1 MNTRQRAV
9 TAIVLALAV
18 MMIAGPLRAADHTK
32 ILDYKFGASRVAL
45 AAIEEE
51 IRKTKDTKAIETEL
65 LKALNSPKATFEC
78 KQFVCRMLRRIGTDA
93 SVNSLA
99 KLLTDKK
106 LSNMARFALQG
117 MAGTSVDQV
126 LRAALGK
133 TSGEVRIGMIGTIAA
148 RADKKAV
155 AALSKLISDKSPGTA
170 HAAIAALGKIGGAE
184 AAKALGSATI
194 PKNLQN
200 VADDA
205 LLSCAESL
213 LPDVDAKLAASIYK
227 KLFDKE
233 KSSAIRIAALGGIA
247 RSDKASAAPIIA
259 SLLGG
264 KDLTMQRLAAKLINE
279 VPGADATKTFAG
291 KLPTLPADVQVIVI
305 TALATRG
312 DKGAGAAVTKAAASE
327 NANVRT
333 AALEALGSLGDASNV
348 GILTK
353 ALAGGGAAGN
363 AAAGSLTRLRGTGV
377 GNGIVK
383 ALGSDDKGVRASLL
397 KILAARREKD
407 ATAAVL
413 KAAGSDKE
421 SEVRRAAI
429 KALGTLGEQ
438 ANVPKMASL
447 LVSNTNS
454 TERAGLAAA
463 ILQVSE
469 RCADESVRSA
479 PIISALGKADDKAKA
494 TLLVVLSR
502 LAGDKAYA
510 AVKAQLASGSDDV
523 KKAAVRAMAA
533 WPDATPAAA
542 LLGVAKSDSDKAR
555 QVMAMRGYIRVVT
568 IPASEGKP
576 TAAAC
581 KTRTALL
588 SQGLKVATGSAE
600 KKQILA
606 ALANF
611 PCASGL
617 AAAKGCVG
625 DKALA
630 NEAKLA
636 ISKIKWA
643 LAHPSAKASASC
655 ESGKAALALD
665 GNRKT
670 LWTTGRAMKADD
682 SFTLALAASDSIAGV
697 TLDCGDKLDDY
708 PRTYD
713 VFVSADGKAWG
724 TAVATG
730 KGKRGITKIS
740 FRGKGGKY
748 IKIVQT
754 GTSDR
759 KDRRGRKYSNP
770 WSIAEISVAFE

>member
-9 TAIVLALAV
+9 TAIVLALVV
-18 MMIAGPLRAADHTK
+18 MVIAGPLRAADHTK
-32 ILDYKFGASRVAL
+32 ILDYKFGASRAAL
-45 AAIEEE
+45 AAIEDE

-65 LKALNSPKATFEC
+65 LKALNSSKATFEC

-93 SVNSLA
+93 SVNSLG
-99 KLLTDKK
+99 KLLTDEK

-117 MAGTSVDQV
+117 MAGDSVDKV
-126 LRAALGK
+126 LVGALGK
-133 TSGEVRIGMIGTIAA
+133 TTGPVRIGMIGTIGA
-148 RADKKAV
+148 RGDKKAV
-155 AALSKLISDKSPGTA
+155 GALSKLVTDKDVPTA
-170 HAAIAALGKIGGAE
+170 RAAIAALGKIGGAD

-194 PKNLQN
+194 AKDLQN
-200 VADDA
+200 VADDSM
-205 LLSCAESL
+205 LSCAESL

-227 KLFDKE
+227 KLFDE
-233 KSSAIRIAALGGIA
+233 KKSTAIRIGALGGIV
-247 RSDKASAAPIIA
+247 RSDPAGAVPIID

-264 KDLTMQRLAAKLINE
+264 KDLTMQRLAAKQIGE
-279 VPGADATKTFAG
+279 IPGPTATKTFAG

-312 DKGAGAAVTKAAASE
+312 DKGAGAAVTKAASSD
-327 NANVRT
+327 NADVRT
-333 AALEALGSLGDASNV
+333 AALEALGALGDASNV
-348 GILTK
+348 DVLVK
-353 ALAGGGAAGN
+353 ALTAGGAGGN
-363 AAAGSLTRLRGTGV
+363 AAAGSLTRLRGDGV
-377 GNGIVK
+377 GKGIVK
-383 ALGSDDKGVRASLL
+383 ALGSDDKKLRASLL

-421 SEVRRAAI
+421 SEVRRAAY
-429 KALGTLGEQ
+429 KALGTLGAQ
-438 ANVPKMASL
+438 SDVSKMASL
-447 LVSNTNS
+447 LVSS
-454 TERAGLAAA
+454 SSSSDRAGLAGA

-479 PIISALGKADDKAKA
+479 PIISVLGKADDKAKA

-502 LAGDKAYA
+502 LAGDKAYS

-523 KKAAVRAMAA
+523 KKASVRAMAA

-555 QVMAMRGYIRVVT
+555 QIMAMRGYIRVVT
-568 IPASEGKP
+568 IPGGGKL
-576 TAAAC
+576 TAAVC
-581 KTRTALL
+581 KTRTSLL
-588 SQGLKVATGSAE
+588 TQGLKVATGSAE

-606 ALANF
+606 ALADY
-611 PCASGL
+611 PCSDGL
-617 AAAKGCVG
+617 AAAKGCVANK
-625 DKALA
+625 DLA
-630 NEAKLA
+630 KEAKLA
-636 ISKIKWA
+636 VSKIKWA
-643 LAHPSAKASASC
+643 LACTSAKASASC
-655 ESGKAALALD
+655 EGAKGALVLD

-670 LWTTGRAMKADD
+670 LWSTGRVMKAGD

-708 PRTYD
+708 PRTYE

-724 TAVATG
+724 TAVAAG
-730 KGKRGITKIS
+730 KGRRGITKIS
-740 FRGKGGKY
+740 FRAKSASY

-754 GTSDR
+754 ATIDK
-759 KDRRGRKYSNP
+759 KDRRNQKP

>member
-9 TAIVLALAV
+9 TAIVLVLAV
-18 MMIAGPLRAADHTK
+18 MAIVSPLRAADHTK
-32 ILDYKFGASRVAL
+32 ILDYKFGASRAAL

-51 IRKTKDTKAIETEL
+51 IRKSTDTKAIETEL
-65 LKALNSPKATFEC
+65 LKALNSSKATFEC
-78 KQFVCRMLRRIGTDA
+78 KQFVCRMLRRIGTGA
-93 SVNSLA
+93 SVDSLA
-99 KLLTDKK
+99 KLLTDEK

-117 MAGTSVDQV
+117 MAGDTVDKV
-126 LRAALGK
+126 LRDALGK
-133 TSGEVRIGMIGTIAA
+133 TSGAVRVGMIGTIGA
-148 RADKKAV
+148 RGDKKAV
-155 AALSKLISDKSPGTA
+155 AAMGKLASDKDAETA
-170 HAAIAALGKIGGAE
+170 RAAIAALGKIGGAE
-184 AAKALGSATI
+184 AAKALASAAVAE
-194 PKNLQN
+194 KLQN

-205 LLSCAESL
+205 MLSCAESL

-227 KLFDKE
+227 KLFDEK

-247 RSDKASAAPIIA
+247 RSDKSAAAAIIA

-279 VPGADATKTFAG
+279 VPGTDATKTFAG

-312 DKGAGAAVTKAAASE
+312 DKGAGAAVTKAASSD
-327 NANVRT
+327 NADVRT

-348 GILTK
+348 DVLTK
-353 ALAGGGAAGN
+353 ALTAGGAAGN
-363 AAAGSLTRLRGTGV
+363 AAAGSLTRLRGAGV
-377 GNGIVK
+377 GKAIVK
-383 ALGSDDKGVRASLL
+383 ALGSDDKNARASLL

-421 SEVRRAAI
+421 SDVRRAAI

-438 ANVPKMASL
+438 ADVSKMVSL

-454 TERAGLAAA
+454 SEQAGLAAA

-469 RCADESVRSA
+469 RSSDAGARSA
-479 PIISALGKADDKAKA
+479 PVISALGKADDKAKA
-494 TLLVVLSR
+494 VLLVVLSR

-533 WPDATPAAA
+533 WPDATPAGA

-555 QVMAMRGYIRVVT
+555 QIMAMRGYIRVVT
-568 IPASEGKP
+568 IGGEGKP
-576 TAAAC
+576 DAAVC
-581 KTRTALL
+581 KTRSGLL
-588 SQGLKVATGSAE
+588 ADGLKVATGTPE
-600 KKQILA
+600 KTQILA
-606 ALANF
+606 ALASF
-611 PCASGL
+611 PCSDGL
-617 AAAKGCVG
+617 IVAKGCVG

-630 NEAKLA
+630 KEAKLA

-643 LAHPSAKASASC
+643 LAHATAKASASC
-655 ESGKAALALD
+655 ESDKATLALD
-665 GNRKT
+665 ENRKT
-670 LWTTGRAMKADD
+670 IWTTGRAMKAGD
-682 SFTLALAASDSIAGV
+682 SFTLTLAASDTITGV

-708 PRTYD
+708 PRTYE
-713 VFVSADGKAWG
+713 VFVSPDGKTWG
-724 TAVATG
+724 TPAAAG
-730 KGKRGITKIS
+730 KGKRGITTITFGAKS
-740 FRGKGGKY
+740 GKC

-754 GTSDR
+754 GTSER
-759 KDRRGRKYSNP
+759 KDRRGRKSENP
-770 WSIAEISVAFE
+770 WSIAEISASFE

>member
-9 TAIVLALAV
+9 TAVVLALAV
-18 MMIAGPLRAADHTK
+18 MVIVSPLRAADHTK
-32 ILDYKFGASRVAL
+32 ILDYKFGASRAEL

-65 LKALNSPKATFEC
+65 LKALDSSKATFEC

-93 SVNSLA
+93 SVSSLA

-117 MAGTSVDQV
+117 MAGASVDQV
-126 LRAALGK
+126 LRDALAK
-133 TSGEVRIGMIGTIAA
+133 TSGQVRVGVIGTIAA
-148 RADKKAV
+148 RGDKKAV
-155 AALSKLISDKSPGTA
+155 SALSKLASDKDAETA
-170 HAAIAALGKIGGAE
+170 RAAIAALGKIGGAD
-184 AAKALGSATI
+184 AAKALDSATI
-194 PKNLQN
+194 AKGLQG

-205 LLSCAESL
+205 ALSCAESL
-213 LPDVDAKLAASIYK
+213 LAAGDSKQAAAIYA
-227 KLFDKE
+227 KLFDKD
-233 KSSAIRIAALGGIA
+233 KPTAVRIAALGGIA

-279 VPGADATKTFAG
+279 VPGSDATKVFAG

-305 TALATRG
+305 TALSTRG
-312 DKGAGAAVTKAAASE
+312 DKAAAAAVTQAATSKDA
-327 NANVRT
+327 AVRA
-333 AALEALGSLGDASNV
+333 AALEALGALGDASNV
-348 GILTK
+348 RVLTE
-353 ALAGGGAAGN
+353 ALAGGGGGGN
-363 AAAGSLTRLRGTGV
+363 AAAGSLTRLRGDGV
-377 GNGIVK
+377 GKAIVK
-383 ALGSDDKGVRASLL
+383 ALGSDNKDVRALLL

-413 KAAGSDKE
+413 TAAGSDKE
-421 SEVRRAAI
+421 SDVRRAAF
-429 KALGTLGEQ
+429 KALGTLGGQ
-438 ANVPKMASL
+438 ADVPKMASL
-447 LVSNTNS
+447 LVSNTSS

-469 RCADESVRSA
+469 RCDDASVRSA
-479 PIISALGKADDKAKA
+479 PIISALGKADDEAKS
-494 TLLVVLSR
+494 TLLAVLSR

-533 WPDATPAAA
+533 WPDATPAGA

-555 QVMAMRGYIRVVT
+555 QVLAMRGYISVVT
-568 IPASEGKP
+568 IPGEGKP
-576 TAAAC
+576 TAATC
-581 KTRTALL
+581 KAKTDLL
-588 SQGLKVATGSAE
+588 SQGLKVATGAPE

-606 ALANF
+606 ALASY
-611 PCASGL
+611 PCADGL
-617 AAAKGCVG
+617 AVAKGCAG
-625 DKALA
+625 DSALA
-630 NEAKLA
+630 NEATLA

-643 LAHPSAKASASC
+643 LAGTSAKASASC
-655 ESGKAALALD
+655 ESSKGALAVD
-665 GNRKT
+665 GDRKT
-670 LWTTGRAMKADD
+670 IWSTGRVMKAGD

-708 PRTYD
+708 PRSYE

-730 KGKRGITKIS
+730 KGKKGITKIS
-740 FRGKGGKY
+740 FRGKDASY

-754 GTSDR
+754 GTIEK
-759 KDRRGRKYSNP
+759 KDRRNQKP

>member
-9 TAIVLALAV
+9 TAIVLALVV
-18 MMIAGPLRAADHTK
+18 MVIAGPLRAVDHTK
-32 ILDYKFGASRVAL
+32 ILDYKFGASRATL

-65 LKALNSPKATFEC
+65 LKALNSAKATFEC

-93 SVNSLA
+93 SVDSLA

-117 MAGTSVDQV
+117 MSGDAVDKV
-126 LRAALGK
+126 LRDALSK
-133 TSGEVRIGMIGTIAA
+133 TSGEIRVGMIGTIAA
-148 RADKKAV
+148 RGDKKAV
-155 AALSKLISDKSPGTA
+155 AAMGKLASDKNSETA
-170 HAAIAALGKIGGAE
+170 RAAIAALGKIGGPQ
-184 AAKALGSATI
+184 AAKALDSATI
-194 PKNLQN
+194 AKDLQN

-205 LLSCAESL
+205 ALSCAESL

-227 KLFDKE
+227 KMFDKN
-233 KSSAIRIAALGGIA
+233 KSTAVRIAALGGIA
-247 RSDKASAAPIIA
+247 RSDKSAAAPIIA
-259 SLLGG
+259 SLLSG

-279 VPGADATKTFAG
+279 VPGPEATKTFAG

-312 DKGAGAAVTKAAASE
+312 DKTAAPAVTKAASSD
-327 NANVRT
+327 NADVRT

-348 GILTK
+348 GILTE
-353 ALAGGGAAGN
+353 ALATGGDAGN
-363 AAAGSLTRLRGTGV
+363 AAAGSLTRIRGDGV
-377 GNGIVK
+377 GKAIVK
-383 ALGSDDKGVRASLL
+383 ALGSDNKSVRASLL

-413 KAAGSDKE
+413 TAAGSDKE
-421 SEVRRAAI
+421 SEVRRAAY

-438 ANVPKMASL
+438 TDVPKMASL
-447 LVSNTNS
+447 LVSS
-454 TERAGLAAA
+454 SSSSDQAGLAAA

-469 RCADESVRSA
+469 RSNDATARSA

-494 TLLVVLSR
+494 VLLVVLSR
-502 LAGDKAYA
+502 LAGDKAYS

-533 WPDATPAAA
+533 WPDATPADA

-568 IPASEGKP
+568 IVGEDKP
-576 TAAAC
+576 TAAVC
-581 KTRTALL
+581 KTKTDLL
-588 SQGLKVATGSAE
+588 SKGLKVATGSAE

-606 ALANF
+606 ALATF
-611 PCASGL
+611 PCPDGL
-617 AAAKGCVG
+617 AVAKGCTG
-625 DKALA
+625 DKDLA
-630 NEAKLA
+630 KEAKLA

-643 LAHPSAKASASC
+643 LAYASAKASASI
-655 ESGKAALALD
+655 ESDKAAHALD

-670 LWTTGRAMKADD
+670 IWTTGRAMKAGD
-682 SFTLALAASDSIAGV
+682 SFTLALAASDSITGV

-708 PRTYD
+708 PRTYE
-713 VFVSADGKAWG
+713 VFVSSDGKAWG
-724 TAVATG
+724 TAVITG
-730 KGKRGITKIS
+730 KGKRGITNIS
-740 FRGKGGKY
+740 FPAKGGKFV
-748 IKIVQT
+748 KIVQT
-754 GTSDR
+754 GTSER

-770 WSIAEISVAFE
+770 WSIAEISASFE

>member
-1 MNTRQRAV
+1 MNIRQRAV
-9 TAIVLALAV
+9 TAIAVALAV
-18 MMIAGPLRAADHTK
+18 MVVVSPLRAADHTK
-32 ILDYKFGASRVAL
+32 ILEYKFGASRVAL

-65 LKALNSPKATFEC
+65 LKALNSAKATFEC

-93 SVNSLA
+93 SVDSLA

-117 MAGTSVDQV
+117 MAGASVDQV
-126 LRAALGK
+126 LRDALAK
-133 TSGEVRIGMIGTIAA
+133 TSGEVRVGMIGTIAA
-148 RADKKAV
+148 RGDKKAV
-155 AALSKLISDKSPGTA
+155 AALGKLASDKDAETA
-170 HAAIAALGKIGGAE
+170 RAAIAGLGKIGGAE
-184 AAKALGSATI
+184 AAKALDSATI
-194 PKNLQN
+194 AKGLRN

-205 LLSCAESL
+205 ALSCAESL
-213 LPDVDAKLAASIYK
+213 LPDGDAKLAAAIYK
-227 KLFDKE
+227 KMFDKN
-233 KSSAIRIAALGGIA
+233 KSTAVRIAALGGIA

-259 SLLGG
+259 SLLDG

-279 VPGADATKTFAG
+279 VPGPEATKTFAG
-291 KLPTLPADVQVIVI
+291 KLATLPPGVQVIVI
-305 TALATRG
+305 TALSTRG
-312 DKGAGAAVTKAAASE
+312 DKGAGAAVTKAASSA
-327 NANVRT
+327 NAEVRT
-333 AALEALGSLGDASNV
+333 AALEALGALGDASNV
-348 GILTK
+348 GILTE

-363 AAAGSLTRLRGTGV
+363 AAAGSLTRLRGDGV
-377 GNGIVK
+377 GKGIVK
-383 ALGSDDKGVRASLL
+383 ALGSDDKKVRASLL

-421 SEVRRAAI
+421 SDVRRAAY
-429 KALGTLGEQ
+429 KALGTLGAQ
-438 ANVPKMASL
+438 SDVSKMASL
-447 LVSNTNS
+447 LVSS
-454 TERAGLAAA
+454 SSSSDQAGLAAA

-469 RCADESVRSA
+469 RCPDASVRSA

-494 TLLVVLSR
+494 ILLVVLSR
-502 LAGDKAYA
+502 LAGDKAYS

-533 WPDATPAAA
+533 WPDATPADA

-555 QVMAMRGYIRVVT
+555 QIMAMRGYIRVVT
-568 IPASEGKP
+568 IPGEGKP
-576 TAAAC
+576 TAAVC
-581 KTRTALL
+581 KAKTGLL
-588 SQGLKVATGSAE
+588 SKGLKVATGSAE

-606 ALANF
+606 ALTSY
-611 PCASGL
+611 PCAAGL
-617 AAAKGCVG
+617 AAAKGCAA
-625 DKALA
+625 DKDLA
-630 NEAKLA
+630 KEAKLA

-643 LAHPSAKASASC
+643 LAHTSAKASASR

-670 LWTTGRAMKADD
+670 IWTTGRAMKAGD

-708 PRTYD
+708 PRTYE

-724 TAVATG
+724 TAVVMG

-740 FRGKGGKY
+740 FRGKGGRY

-754 GTSDR
+754 GTSER

-770 WSIAEISVAFE
+770 WSIAEISASFE